1 MIESSAVNSVFQ
13 ALFRVYFE
21 DTDQMGVMYH
31 ANYLRFFERGRTDM
45 FRALGWSLVEFAKVN
60 YHFAIHGVQLRYLY
74 PARLNDELLVK
85 TQIIKQSACSIAF
98 EQSMK
103 NQDNRVLCDANV
115 QVVCVD
121 GTMAPQRLP
130 NLMRSK

>member
-1 MIESSAVNSVFQ
+1 MIESRTLNSVFK
-13 ALFRVYFE
+13 ASFRVYFE

-45 FRALGWSLVEFAKVN
+45 FRELGWSLVELAKEN

-74 PARLNDELLVK
+74 PARLNDELLVE

-121 GTMAPQRLP
+121 GTMLPQRLP
-130 NLMRSK
+130 NLMRNK